1 MPGVTTVPVRP
12 AAAPS
17 PGSRP
22 RFLIVV
28 IALVVCGVSPSSLR
42 AQTDYYNTDRGRP
55 VQVEDAYSTERN
67 AFELKLAPV
76 KLERSRSGLYEWEVE
91 PEIAYGIL
99 PRTHIEVGLPIHYT
113 DLGGGARRSGI
124 GGLDL
129 SLMHNLNTE
138 SRFLPALGA
147 RADLAVPVGLLAP
160 ERAIATFTGMAT
172 RTFTWMRFHLNGQ
185 YSPGAAPA
193 GPAGGTTSPLG
204 RVEKPRWFAGL
215 AADKVFP
222 LRSFLITAEVFAQQS
237 MRADAI
243 VNYNVGTGVRYQWS
257 PTLALDA
264 GVGHRLTGSG
274 RPWYVTF
281 GSAYAFGLA
290 SFISG
295 D

>member
-1 MPGVTTVPVRP
+1 MPGVPTVSARSAP
-12 AAAPS
+12 ART
-17 PGSRP
+17 PGSRS
-22 RFLIVV
+22 RLLIAA
-28 IALVVCGVSPSSLR
+28 ITLVAAGVSPSSLR

-55 VQVEDAYSTERN
+55 VQVEDAYATERN

-76 KLERSRSGLYEWEVE
+76 KLERSRNGQYEWEVE
-91 PEIAYGIL
+91 PELAYGIF

-124 GGLDL
+124 GGVDL

-138 SRFLPALGA
+138 SRFLPALGV
-147 RADLAVPVGLLAP
+147 RADLIVPVGALAP
-160 ERAIATFTGMAT
+160 ERTYASVTGMAT
-172 RTFTWMRFHLNGQ
+172 RTFSWMRFHLNGQ
-185 YSPGAAPA
+185 YTPGR
-193 GPAGGTTSPLG
+193 GPTEPTGGTASVRG
-204 RVEKPRWFAGL
+204 GVEKPRWFAGL

-237 MRADAI
+237 MRANSD

-264 GVGHRLTGSG
+264 GVGHRLTGTE

-281 GSAYAFGLA
+281 GSAYAFGLTG
-290 SFISG
+290 FISG